1 MRLKMFIPVE
11 GLDSLLQNHLVSNKE
26 LRDTDTWKTSPD
38 FECECVFLCFNSKAW
53 SVKFL
58 AGRESTWIFCSST
71 LKYDEHNS
79 SATHWMRWV
88 DTHTHTHTHTHTLL
102 SHLFQMIRLHNK
114 DSIQIQRKVASEHLK
129 VRSETFACWFVSNK
143 LKRYFLRRFGVLSL
157 CSAAEISALLSDID
171 DWPSASLFVEHQHV
185 FLMLTPV
192 AVSRCSHSPLSS
204 AAGHIRLKIENRLQG
219 FVKVCTK
226 ITGASLNDFPY
237 LCEDTSQ
244 IILDDPSRPP
254 SKAFSASIWQQDA
267 LMCITLRTLAWY
279 FYFEREPE
287 VKV

>member
-1 MRLKMFIPVE
+1 MKNVSRLWVWVCVFVFQQQSLVSKVSRRQRVDMNLLFLNIKVRRAQ
-11 GLDSLLQNHLVSNKE
+11 LLSDSLDEVS
-26 LRDTDTWKTSPD
+26 R
-38 FECECVFLCFNSKAW
+38 
-53 SVKFL
+53 
-58 AGRESTWIFCSST
+58 
-71 LKYDEHNS
+71 
-79 SATHWMRWV
+79 
-88 DTHTHTHTHTHTLL
+88 HTHTHTHTHTLL